1 MQLIRIFTVALLMLA
16 TLSVRS
22 ASAITPDDAQKL
34 YDRVTPSLVA
44 VQYVW
49 QNELNR
55 VELTGAGIVV
65 SDDGLVMAP
74 MILFPMQFP
83 DSQLKEFKILVP
95 REDGEPTEYEAVFQG
110 RDPRTDMAFVKTK
123 EPQHWRALTFAE
135 TDSKVGQSVFSVG
148 MLPKNANY
156 KTYFVEGQVGATLRG
171 ETPQVLVMGGGLAAL
186 GSPVFDT
193 EGQAIGI
200 VLPENQNPLLNE
212 VNPRDPLAAI
222 NRPPKLFVP
231 SKFFQISIKDP
242 PTPEHPV
249 KLPWLGVA
257 EMTGVNKDVA
267 EVYGL
272 GNQPAIQIGD
282 VVPNAPAEKAGL
294 KPSDIIVKVN
304 DKPLERGDEPAELPG
319 ILSRRLMR
327 LKPGDNVTLTVLRD
341 KDQPLKN
348 IAVTLDE
355 QPMQM
360 NLAKRYYADDLGFGV
375 RELVFSDRYTMKL
388 PLDQKGVIVALLK
401 PQGSAQS
408 GGLHNADV
416 ITKLNSE
423 SVTDVGQFEKSYKAV
438 RKEKPT
444 DAIVLQVHRGDGENT
459 IRIEPPR

>member
-1 MQLIRIFTVALLMLA
+1 MQLIRTFLVALLMLA
-16 TLSVRS
+16 AVSVRS
-22 ASAITPDDAQKL
+22 ASAISPDDAKKL
-34 YDRVTPSLVA
+34 YDKATPSLVA

-55 VELTGAGIVV
+55 VELTGAGIIV

-74 MILFPMQFP
+74 MVLFPMQFP
-83 DSQLKEFKILVP
+83 DTQLKDFKILVP

-110 RDPRTDMAFVKTK
+110 RDPRTDMAFLKTK
-123 EPQHWRALTFAE
+123 ETQHWKSISFVE
-135 TDSKVGQSVFSVG
+135 GESKMGQSVSSVG

-156 KTYFVEGQVGATLRG
+156 KTYFAEAQIGATLRG

-186 GSPVFDT
+186 GSPVFDDQ
-193 EGQAIGI
+193 GQAIGI

-212 VNPRDPLAAI
+212 VNPRDPIASVM
-222 NRPPKLFVP
+222 RPPKLFVP
-231 SKFFQISIKDP
+231 TKFFQISIKDP

-249 KLPWLGVA
+249 KMPWLGVA
-257 EMTGVNKDVA
+257 EMTGVTKDLADVL
-267 EVYGL
+267 GL

-294 KPSDIIVKVN
+294 KPGDIIVKVN
-304 DKPLERGDEPAELPG
+304 DQPLERGDEPAELPG

-327 LKPGDNVTLTVLRD
+327 LKPGDNVTLSVQRD

-355 QPMQM
+355 QPLQM

-375 RELVFSDRYTMKL
+375 RDLVFSDRYSMKL
-388 PLDQKGVIVALLK
+388 PLDQKGVIVSLLK

-408 GGLHNADV
+408 GGLRNADV
-416 ITKLNSE
+416 ITKLNNE
-423 SVTDVGQFEKSYKAV
+423 AVTDVDQFESSYKAL
-438 RKEKPT
+438 RKEKAT